1 MKVFLLFFLLKWC
14 LYWELFTE
22 CILISYLLCCHN
34 PLHWI
39 TTGQATLYILRIS
52 LLWLQLL
59 SSGHVQLRDLYL
71 HFTKMKTILWSC
83 LSNVQCS
90 SASPVIHFPN
100 TVLWGRGGRGS
111 DKLGLNVPWNNW
123 EDTFFSQPMWNHWLL
138 SLKLKINYVSGYL
151 YIDKVV
157 SEAVNKKG
165 VKILN
170 LLMIRNVQKWKTL
183 DFK

>member
-1 MKVFLLFFLLKWC
+1 MMFVLRTV
-14 LYWELFTE
+14 YWMYLN
-22 CILISYLLCCHN
+22 ILSTVLPQSTALDNNRSGDLVYS
-34 PLHWI
+34 
-39 TTGQATLYILRIS
+39 TDK
-52 LLWLQLL
+52 L